1 MRGADEPLIGQGALR
16 FFLSLVVITSILA
29 SPALVRAAPNETES
43 PVSGDRYFPQT
54 GYWISDDTIWEY
66 FIRRGGV
73 KTFGYPASRKFL
85 FRGSQVQF
93 FQRRVI
99 QIRPDGGTGQLN
111 ILDKGLLEYNIANG
125 ATFPNFDEDLVAT
138 APRLGSPNYQTALL
152 DWIKQNVPNV
162 WGGVNVNFHEIFL
175 STVKFEDAY
184 PNGSGDPN
192 WMPGINLEMWGAA
205 TSRLAPD
212 PNNSS
217 FIYIRFQRGIMH
229 YDKSSGQTHG
239 LLLGDHLKSII
250 TGQDL
255 PADLEAQSKASALYR
270 QYDNTKPNGIARPAQ
285 LPNSNFKDAFEP
297 EGDFK
302 LSLSTTLDTGAVLDW
317 PQYDRQAVRGLQ
329 DIFQEDVSFPQ
340 LITYFPWLAD
350 GLTVGERRAIMNLR
364 YIAQEDVSLARRIL
378 NLPWLS
384 DDLTED
390 EWEAIVGL
398 RYIAQEDV
406 SLARRILNLPWL
418 SDDLT
423 KDERW
428 ATVHLRDIALEDL
441 EFATELVGASLL
453 SDPVSSLQFDAL
465 GSLAKMKQ
473 GSLEQLAEQAWFKD
487 GLTDEETAL
496 IVVLSSVAASEE
508 IFSGLIQ
515 DGQVRSETISLP
527 SMGDVNL
534 YAIRRSSVSRYDD
547 VFEVMKAGIEAIE
560 DFMGLPWK
568 KTNVIVLLEPEWR
581 LAGSNTASGLN
592 DFTHVVIKES
602 EGTREFRKV
611 LYHELAHFYWRQET
625 SPQWFHE
632 GSAQL
637 LAYYT
642 LYATE
647 QLDLADR
654 LAEAI
659 SQGKEYCKP
668 YGVTNIQEF
677 LDATAGQTTHEIRQ
691 ANLAFCPYILGE
703 SLLLG
708 MYLGLGHE
716 VVAVSLRV
724 LYNTGEAK
732 GEPVTEYE
740 IFRTF
745 LTNTPPEK
753 EAKFRE
759 IYQQYHGRPAPDS

>member
-99 QIRPDGGTGQLN
+99 QIRPDGSTGQLN

-184 PNGSGDPN
+184 PNGSGDPK
-192 WMPGINLEMWGAA
+192 WMPGINLEMWGAV

-255 PADLEAQSKASALYR
+255 PADLEEQAKVNALYR

-285 LPNSNFKDAFEP
+285 LPNSNLKDAFET

-302 LSLSTTLDTGAVLDW
+302 LLLPTTLDTGAVLDW
-317 PQYDRQAVRGLQ
+317 PQYDRQAIRGLQ
-329 DIFQEDVSFPQ
+329 GIFQEDVSFSQ

-384 DDLTED
+384 DDLT
-390 EWEAIVGL
+390 
-398 RYIAQEDV
+398 
-406 SLARRILNLPWL
+406 
-418 SDDLT
+418 

-428 ATVHLRDIALEDL
+428 ATVHLRDIALENL

-473 GSLEQLAEQAWFKD
+473 GRLEQLAEQAWYKD

-508 IFSGLIQ
+508 IFSGLIR
-515 DGQVRSETISLP
+515 DGQVRSETISLT

-547 VFEVMKAGIEAIE
+547 VFEVTKAGIEAIE

-659 SQGKEYCKP
+659 SQGKKYCKP

-716 VVAVSLRV
+716 VVAISLRV
-724 LYNTGEAK
+724 LYTIAEARS
-732 GEPVTEYE
+732 GPVTEYE
-740 IFRTF
+740 IYRTF

-753 EAKFRE
+753 EAQFRE